1 MFGPNSVRISYTGD
15 SRLLGTD
22 GGQATEQLGLRILW
36 LGSFSSTADPSH
48 PLQAI
53 LIEFAKPP

>member
-22 GGQATEQLGLRILW
+22 GGQATEQLGLRICGWDLSHQQPI
-36 LGSFSSTADPSH
+36 LRIHYKRFS
-48 PLQAI
+48 
-53 LIEFAKPP
+53 